1 MPDTGPAK
9 RIRVLLLLPSLHGGG
24 AERVAM
30 LLMKH
35 VDPSRFD
42 VRMGLLRKTG
52 PYVAALDETRVDVAA
67 LGQRFM
73 DFDQGNEKIY
83 KPASLL
89 PAIVLTPANV
99 VLMLRRFRPD
109 VVLSC
114 RKGMSIITLGA
125 ILLYGRSKLR
135 WIAREGNNTI
145 AVIQD
150 ELQSTAARRVVQE
163 LTGRVYAAADR
174 LLTICHEMEDDL
186 ARELRLARSRLR
198 TIHNAVELAE
208 IEQHAAELPPMELA
222 VSEPYLIAVGRL
234 ERQKGID
241 VLLRAFAASA
251 HRTTHRVLLV
261 GRGSHEQ
268 QLRELADELEVA
280 DRVTFA
286 GWQDNPWS
294 LMRRASLF
302 ALPSRW
308 EGFGNVVI
316 EALACGAP
324 VVVSD
329 CSYGPKEIIRNG
341 VDGLVFPVDDVKE
354 TTRAIDRVLGDP
366 ALAARLTAAGRER
379 ARDFDVPV
387 IVRRYEA
394 LFEELARELELKA

>member
-1 MPDTGPAK
+1 MSDSGPHK

-35 VDPSRFD
+35 VDPARFD
-42 VRMGLLRKTG
+42 VRMGLLRKSG
-52 PYVAALDETRVDVAA
+52 PYVAALDEARLDVATF
-67 LGQRFM
+67 GQRFL
-73 DFDQGNEKIY
+73 DFDQGNEKVY

-109 VVLSC
+109 VVVSF

-145 AVIQD
+145 AVIHD
-150 ELQSTAARRVVQE
+150 ELKSSAARRVVQE
-163 LTGRVYAAADR
+163 LTARVYGAADR

-186 ARELRLARSRLR
+186 ARELQLPRKTLC
-198 TIHNAVELAE
+198 TIHNAVDLAE
-208 IEQHAAELPPMELA
+208 VEEHAAQDPPADLA
-222 VSEPYLIAVGRL
+222 LDEPYLIAVGRL

-241 VLLRAFAASA
+241 VLLRAFAQSA
-251 HRTTHRVLLV
+251 HRTSHRVLLV

-268 QLRELADELEVA
+268 QLRELAAELGIA

-286 GWQDNPWS
+286 GWQDNAWS
-294 LMRRASLF
+294 LMRRARLF

-329 CSYGPKEIIRNG
+329 CSYGPKEIVRNG

-354 TTRAIDRVLGDP
+354 TTRTIDRVLGDP
-366 ALAARLTAAGRER
+366 ALAARLTAAGKER

-387 IVRRYEA
+387 IMRRYEA
-394 LFEELARELELKA
+394 LFEELAGELKL